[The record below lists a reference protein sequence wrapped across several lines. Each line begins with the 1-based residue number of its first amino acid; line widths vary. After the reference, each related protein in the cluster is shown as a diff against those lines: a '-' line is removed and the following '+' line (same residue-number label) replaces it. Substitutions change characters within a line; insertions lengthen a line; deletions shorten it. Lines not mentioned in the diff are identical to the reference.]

1 MSAAGGRPRTILVWD
16 APTRL
21 FHWLLVLSFA
31 GAFLT
36 ADSERH
42 RDLHV
47 TFGATMLALI
57 AFRLVWGVVGTRYAR
72 FGAFAFGPRAVLR
85 YLASLA
91 TLESPA
97 RYLGHTPAGSWAIW
111 LMLSLGVLVGITG
124 FATYNEV
131 ADTWVEEA
139 HAALAWTLLA
149 AVGVH
154 VAGVLLSS
162 VLHRENLVGAMI
174 TGRKR
179 GEAHQGIPR
188 ARWLVGAG
196 LAALILALWLDG
208 VSLPGAGRGGGKI
221 GHESPARAA
230 QAEDD

>member
-1 MSAAGGRPRTILVWD
+1 MSPAGGRLRTILVWD
-16 APTRL
+16 VPTRL
-21 FHWLLVLSFA
+21 FHWLLVISFA
-31 GAFLT
+31 GAFFT

-47 TFGATMLALI
+47 AFGITMLVLI
-57 AFRLVWGVVGTRYAR
+57 AFRLVWGVAGTRYAR

-91 TLESPA
+91 TLEAPA
-97 RYLGHTPAGSWAIW
+97 RYLGHAPAGSWAIW
-111 LMLSLGVLVGITG
+111 LMLSLGVLVGVTG
-124 FATYNEV
+124 FATYDGV
-131 ADTWVEEA
+131 AGKWVEEA

-154 VAGVLLSS
+154 VAGVVLSS

-179 GEAHQGIPR
+179 GEAHEGIPR
-188 ARWLVGAG
+188 SRWLVGAG
-196 LAALILALWLDG
+196 LAGLVLALWLAV
-208 VSLPGAGRGGGKI
+208 VSPPAVGRGGAKVSP
-221 GHESPARAA
+221 ESATRAA
-230 QAEDD
+230 HAEAD

>member
-31 GAFLT
+31 GAFFT

-47 TFGATMLALI
+47 TFGATMLVLI

-85 YLASLA
+85 YLAALA

-97 RYLGHTPAGSWAIW
+97 RHLGHTPAGSWAIW

-124 FATYNEV
+124 FAAYDEV
-131 ADTWVEEA
+131 AGKWVEEA

-162 VLHRENLVGAMI
+162 ALHRENLVGAMI

-196 LAALILALWLDG
+196 LAALILALWLDVVSFPG
-208 VSLPGAGRGGGKI
+208 VGRGGAKVA
-221 GHESPARAA
+221 HESPARAA
-230 QAEDD
+230 PAEDD

>member
-31 GAFLT
+31 GAFFT

-47 TFGATMLALI
+47 TF
-57 AFRLVWGVVGTRYAR
+57 
-72 FGAFAFGPRAVLR
+72 
-85 YLASLA
+85 
-91 TLESPA
+91 